1 VPDGIFISYRRD
13 DSAGFAG
20 RLYDRLASRYGPD
33 RLFMDVDTIRPG
45 HDFAADIADALSGSA
60 VCVVL
65 IGRHWE
71 SIALPDGR
79 RRLDDPTDFVRLEV
93 AAAIRGGVTVI
104 PVLVEG
110 ALIPSPASLPEELR
124 ALSRRQAIELSN
136 ERWNYDIGR
145 LVLALDEI
153 LGQPIDAPSEET
165 PRRVEP
171 EGDKPRKD
179 EPRKDELRKDE
190 PRKRIATMPAL
201 IAGAAVV
208 LSLTGVVGWL
218 ASRGQDPAVAT
229 GPTGGPSSTPPSD
242 SGTPTGEKC
251 SSAPPSLPPSSGGRL
266 SGSYDVRVTLT
277 CQVGE
282 LQGGSLWGEED
293 PEPGSSGDDWD
304 SQIWMFS
311 STTSGALWTFDDRN
325 IFGAKLDSYG
335 GGAYEG
341 TDQGPPPICR
351 SVGSPADIGRD
362 LYLSVTGKPDATA
375 FEGWLVISWK
385 CDDPSVARFRVAGTR
400 ISG

>member
-1 VPDGIFISYRRD
+1 VPAGIFISYRRD

-45 HDFAADIADALSGSA
+45 HDFAEDIVGALSESA

-71 SIALPDGR
+71 SITLPDGR

-93 AAAIRGGVTVI
+93 AAAIREGVTVI

-110 ALIPSPASLPEELR
+110 APMPSPASLPEELR
-124 ALSRRQAIELSN
+124 ALSRRQAIDLSN
-136 ERWNYDIGR
+136 ERWNYDVGR

-153 LGQPIDAPSEET
+153 LGQPIDALPKET
-165 PRRVEP
+165 PRKR
-171 EGDKPRKD
+171 
-179 EPRKDELRKDE
+179 E
-190 PRKRIATMPAL
+190 PRKRIATTPVL
-201 IAGAAVV
+201 IATAAVV

-218 ASRGQDPAVAT
+218 ATRGQDPTVAT
-229 GPTGGPSSTPPSD
+229 RPTDGPSSTPSSD
-242 SGTPTGEKC
+242 SGNPTGETC
-251 SSAPPSLPPSSGGRL
+251 TSAPPSLPPSSGGRL

-277 CQVGE
+277 CQEGE
-282 LQGGSLWGEED
+282 LQGGSLWGEKD
-293 PEPGSSGDDWD
+293 PEPGSSGDDWA

-311 STTSGALWTFDDRN
+311 STASGALWTFDDRQ
-325 IFGAKLDSYG
+325 IFEAELASTDSR
-335 GGAYEG
+335 AYEG
-341 TDQGPPPICR
+341 TDQGPRPICR
-351 SVGSPADIGRD
+351 SVESPAEIERD
-362 LYLSVTGKPDATA
+362 LYLSVTGNPDATA

-400 ISG
+400 IAG